1 MKSINNID
9 NNILNW
15 LLTGDA
21 SIQYQTHRDLLKSDK
36 KTTQI
41 LQSAIEKTG
50 WGEHYLMLQ
59 KEEGHW
65 GDGYYNPKWTSSHY
79 TLLEL
84 KNIGL
89 PRKNKAVKIVLGK
102 MFFEAV
108 GNDGGI
114 NYSRYQK
121 HSDVCITGMVL
132 NFASYFKVKKNL
144 LLDLI
149 DYLLKLQYKDGG
161 WNCNHHKGDKHSSFH
176 TTISVLE
183 GLLEFRLAKHDYR
196 IDEIIKAEKK
206 AVEFLLK
213 HKLYQSHRTGA
224 TVDKKMLML
233 SYPSRWK
240 YDILR
245 ALDYFQKAGIKYDK
259 RMQPAIDVILS
270 KQRKD
275 GKWPVQHRH
284 SGVQYFE
291 MEKTGGP
298 SRINTLRVLRVLN
311 HFNLLE
317 LIDK

>member
-1 MKSINNID
+1 MEKNAIID
-9 NNILNW
+9 KKILDW

-21 SIQYQTHRDLLKSDK
+21 SIQYQTHRDLIHSDK
-36 KTTQI
+36 KTTKS

-50 WGEHYLMLQ
+50 WGEHYLLLQ
-59 KEEGHW
+59 REDGHW
-65 GDGYYNPKWTSSHY
+65 GEGYYNPKWTNTHY

-84 KNIGL
+84 KNLGL
-89 PRKNKAVKIVLGK
+89 PRNNKAVKNVLGK

-114 NYSRYQK
+114 NYSSHQK
-121 HSDVCITGMVL
+121 NSDVCITGMVL
-132 NFASYFKVKKNL
+132 NFASYFKVKMNL

-161 WNCNHHKGDKHSSFH
+161 WNCNHYKGDKHSSFH
-176 TTISVLE
+176 TTLSVLE

-196 IDEIIKAEKK
+196 IEDIKKAEKK
-206 AVEFLLK
+206 AIKFLLK
-213 HKLYQSHRTGA
+213 HKLYQSHRTGE

-245 ALDYFQKAGIKYDK
+245 VLDYFQKADIKYDR
-259 RMQPAIDVILS
+259 RMQPALDILMS
-270 KQRKD
+270 KKRKD
-275 GKWPVQHRH
+275 GRWPVQHKH
-284 SGVQYFE
+284 SGQQHFE

-298 SRINTLRVLRVLN
+298 SRMNTLRALRVLN
-311 HFNLLE
+311 HFSNC
-317 LIDK
+317 